1 MDILLEKIKLS
12 LSSFSNNDINELN
25 NRLSEDALHLTF
37 NSFLKIKNFI
47 YYNILMN

>member
-25 NRLSEDALHLTF
+25 NRLSEDAFHLTF
-37 NSFLKIKNFI
+37 NSFLKINK
-47 YYNILMN
+47 